1 MSSSEHLAP
10 RVGDAAGA
18 FRTTHWSVVLAASRR
33 NAPDAQD
40 ALAKLCQS
48 YWYPLY
54 AYVRR
59 RGHDSHEA
67 EDLTQEFFAR
77 LLDKNYLEGITRE
90 GGRFRSYLLTT
101 LKHFLANEWER
112 ARAQKR
118 GGGKALVSLDDQD
131 AEARYKFEPADS
143 ATPEILFERRWALT
157 VLDQVMV
164 RLRDEYITQGKAVL
178 FEHLQPL
185 LAGDK
190 SLIPYA
196 EVGAALSM
204 SEGAV
209 KVAVHRLR
217 KRYGQLLQDE
227 IAETVAAPEEVEDE
241 IRYLISAASR

>member
-1 MSSSEHLAP
+1 MTSPSRDEESCLASLINSITVAANLPMSSSEHPAQG
-10 RVGDAAGA
+10 VGAGA
-18 FRTTHWSVVLAASRR
+18 FRTTHWSVVLAAS
-33 NAPDAQD
+33 
-40 ALAKLCQS
+40 
-48 YWYPLY
+48 
-54 AYVRR
+54 
-59 RGHDSHEA
+59 H
-67 EDLTQEFFAR
+67 R
-77 LLDKNYLEGITRE
+77 LLDKHYLEGITRE

-112 ARAQKR
+112 ARTQKR

-131 AEARYKFEPADS
+131 AESRYKFEPADRG
-143 ATPEILFERRWALT
+143 TPEILFERRWALT

-164 RLRDEYITQGKAVL
+164 RLREEYITQGKAVL

-190 SLIPYA
+190 SLIPCA

-209 KVAVHRLR
+209 IVAVHRLR
-217 KRYGQLLQDE
+217 KRYGQLLRDE
-227 IAETVAAPEEVEDE
+227 IAETAATSEEVEDE